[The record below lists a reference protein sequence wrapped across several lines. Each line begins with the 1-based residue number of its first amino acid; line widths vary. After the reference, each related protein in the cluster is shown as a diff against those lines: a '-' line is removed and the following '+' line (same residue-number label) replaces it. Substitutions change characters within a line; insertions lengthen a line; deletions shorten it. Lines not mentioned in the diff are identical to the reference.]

1 MKKVLI
7 IALIIILLIVLAL
20 GGTFLYFKNWYES
33 NLSSVNS
40 VENGKDVKIEIEKGT
55 GSVEIASILEKNKVI
70 KNADVFKI
78 YLKLNKINNLQAGK
92 YVFNNGKDNVKTI
105 VEKIKNGE
113 VEDESV
119 TITFVEGKTFNDFA
133 KVISKNTNNSLED
146 VYDLI
151 KDEEYID
158 SLIEKYWFITDEIKN
173 EDIYYNL
180 EGYLKPDTYTFE
192 DENVS
197 VKEIFNI
204 ILNFTDKFLSK
215 EETKQLIQSS
225 GLSIHQILTLAS
237 VVEKE
242 ASNKDDMPEIAGVF
256 YNRLNNGMPLGSDV
270 TTYYAFQIDLSESD
284 LTSEQLN
291 TYNPYN
297 TRHSSMAGKLPVGPI
312 CNPSENAILAVLN
325 PMITDN
331 YYFVSDKNGKTYFTQ
346 NYSEHTELVKEL
358 KEKGLWYT
366 Y

>member
-7 IALIIILLIVLAL
+7 IALIIVLVMILAI
-20 GGTFLYFKNWYES
+20 GGTFLYLKNWYED

-40 VENGKDVKIEIEKGT
+40 VENGKDVKVEIEKGT

-70 KNADVFKI
+70 KNADAFKI

-113 VEDESV
+113 VEDESI

-146 VYDLI
+146 VYNLI

-192 DENVS
+192 NEDVS

-215 EETKQLIQSS
+215 EEIKQAIQSS
-225 GLSIHQILTLAS
+225 GLSVHQILTLAS
-237 VVEKE
+237 VIEKE

-331 YYFVSDKNGKTYFTQ
+331 YFFVSDKNGKTYFTQ